1 MAIKR
6 MDNVGIVVEDL
17 GEAIDFFRELGLE
30 LEGRATT
37 EGEWAGRVTGLGDQH
52 VEIAMMENTDPI
64 RTDDAANPAADA
76 AQADTDELGRK
87 LADYE
92 NKLGEM
98 RDLLLRERAEIEN
111 QRKRLQRDLEQA
123 RRFANERLLGDL
135 LPVCDGLERGLAVE
149 TTDVKAL
156 REGMDLTLKSLLKV
170 AENNGLKQVD
180 PLGQAFNP
188 ELHQAVSMIEA
199 PQAAPNTVVSVMQK
213 GYVLNER
220 LLRPALV
227 MVAKPPGA

>member
-1 MAIKR
+1 
-6 MDNVGIVVEDL
+6 
-17 GEAIDFFRELGLE
+17 
-30 LEGRATT
+30 
-37 EGEWAGRVTGLGDQH
+37 
-52 VEIAMMENTDPI
+52 MMENTDPF
-64 RTDDAANPAADA
+64 RTDDAGNPAADA
-76 AQADTDELGRK
+76 AQADTDELGQK

-92 NKLGEM
+92 NRLGEM

-149 TTDVKAL
+149 TTDIKAL

-170 AENNGLKQVD
+170 AENNGLKQID

-188 ELHQAVSMIEA
+188 ELHQAVSMVEA

-213 GYVLNER
+213 GYVLNDR

-227 MVAKPPGA
+227 MVAKPSGA

>member
-1 MAIKR
+1 
-6 MDNVGIVVEDL
+6 
-17 GEAIDFFRELGLE
+17 
-30 LEGRATT
+30 
-37 EGEWAGRVTGLGDQH
+37 
-52 VEIAMMENTDPI
+52 MENTDPI
-64 RTDDAANPAADA
+64 RTGDAANPAADA
-76 AQADTDELGRK
+76 AQADTDELGQK

-98 RDLLLRERAEIEN
+98 RELLLRERAEIEN

-149 TTDVKAL
+149 TADVKSL
-156 REGMDLTLKSLLKV
+156 REGMDLTLKALLKV
-170 AENNGLKQVD
+170 ADNNGLKQID
-180 PLGQAFNP
+180 PVGQPFDP
-188 ELHQAVSMIEA
+188 ELHQAVSMVDA
-199 PQAAPNTVVSVMQK
+199 TQAAPNTVVSVMQK

-227 MVAKPPGA
+227 MVAKAPGA